1 MRRKLIGVALV
12 AALAV
17 LGATSPAHAAGS
29 LKRCATFTDSN
40 SWMRYDVRT
49 PSGQS
54 CVGLRRVAA
63 YFASHPADR
72 PYRGWR
78 MVRQRSS
85 AFGLVARI
93 AKGRR
98 NFNLRATDTCRADGG
113 QYVDE
118 YGDCVAGD

>member
-1 MRRKLIGVALV
+1 MRRTLIALALV

-29 LKRCATFTDSN
+29 WKRCATFTDSN
-40 SWMRYDVRT
+40 SWMRYDVHT
-49 PSGQS
+49 AKSQS
-54 CVGLRRVAA
+54 CVGLRRVAR
-63 YFASHPADR
+63 YFANHPADQ

-78 MVRQRSS
+78 MVSQRSS

-98 NFNLRATDTCRADGG
+98 NFSLRATDTCRADGG